1 MKVKIC
7 GIKSL
12 EAAQYAAECGADA
25 LGFVFADSKRKLAT
39 VEAKKI
45 INRLPDHVWKVG
57 VFVNEDVETISKTA
71 NSIGLTHIQLHGEE
85 QAYLYKGIGL
95 PLIKAASITTKED
108 LNEIETLNANYILLD
123 SPPGK
128 YRGGNGACF
137 NWVNA
142 KGANELDYH
151 IILAGGLK
159 PENVAQ
165 AIRIVQPFMVDVSSG
180 VETAGEK
187 DFDKIKQFIKNA
199 KQVGEENKR

>member
-12 EAAQYAAECGADA
+12 EAAQYAAACGADA

-45 INRLPDHVWKVG
+45 IKRLPDHVWKVG

-108 LNEIETLNANYILLD
+108 LNAIETLNANYILLD

-137 NWVNA
+137 NWEDA
-142 KGANELDYH
+142 KGVRELDYH

-165 AIRIVQPFMVDVSSG
+165 AIRIVQPFMVDVSTG

-187 DFDKIKQFIKNA
+187 DFDKIMQFIKNA